1 MFDEDSKAKF
11 ALYLAVFLT
20 VLGYSGR
27 YIGVEPLNNQ
37 FFVFAVWS
45 FVLLA
50 DNLTYRFKG
59 NSLLISRTPEFL
71 VLAAWSLAIAGLLEL
86 LNLRLGA
93 WHYLNQSSDLSM
105 RWTGRALTWAS
116 VLPSL
121 FIVDEMFRSFGLF
134 RGLKSKVFKI
144 KPGLIE
150 GFYTAG
156 VALLC
161 LALAAPGFFWPLAL
175 PAVFFLAEPL
185 NLRLGLP
192 SLLREWE
199 GGLPGKTLRLAAAG
213 LTCGLLWN
221 WWNWAAGSGWKYD
234 LPSPLSEM
242 PAAVYAGFP
251 LLGLAAYSLY
261 SLASYLRAGK
271 TWEETA
277 WPMPGK
283 PPAAAV
289 QWAAAALL
297 LITSYIALRAVDS
310 HTVKMFL
317 GWI

>member
-1 MFDEDSKAKF
+1 VLFRS
-11 ALYLAVFLT
+11 LT
-20 VLGYSGR
+20 
-27 YIGVEPLNNQ
+27 
-37 FFVFAVWS
+37 
-45 FVLLA
+45 
-50 DNLTYRFKG
+50 DNLAYRFKG
-59 NSLLISRTPEFL
+59 SSLLISRTYEFA

-93 WHYLNQSSDLSM
+93 WHYLNQPSTLST
-105 RWTGRALTWAS
+105 RWLGRALTWAS

-121 FIVDEMFRSFGLF
+121 FVMEEMFRSFGFF
-134 RGLKSKVFKI
+134 RGFRSRTFKI
-144 KPGLIE
+144 KPWLVNS
-150 GFYTAG
+150 FYAAG
-156 VALLC
+156 ISSLC
-161 LALAAPGFFWPLAL
+161 LALAVPGLFWPLAL

-199 GGLPGKTLRLAAAG
+199 GGLPEKTLRLAAAG
-213 LTCGLLWN
+213 LACGYFWTLWN
-221 WWNWAAGSGWKYD
+221 KAAGSGWKYE
-234 LPSPLSEM
+234 LPAPLLSI
-242 PAAVYAGFP
+242 PAAIYPGFIM
-251 LLGLAAYSLY
+251 LALAAYTLY

-283 PPAAAV
+283 PPAASV

-310 HTVKMFL
+310 YSVRLFL
-317 GWI
+317 NWV